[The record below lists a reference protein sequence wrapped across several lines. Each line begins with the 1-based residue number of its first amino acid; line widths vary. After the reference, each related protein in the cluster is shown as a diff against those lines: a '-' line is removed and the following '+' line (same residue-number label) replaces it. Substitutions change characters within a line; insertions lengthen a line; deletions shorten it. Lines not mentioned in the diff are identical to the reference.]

1 MGLIQLETV
10 CLRLLPLY
18 SIPVFEEEYDFLI
31 AGKLRLECPHKKKVE
46 PCQKSIINFLH
57 LYFTTPNPMY
67 AIIIVVFITGYMFI
81 ALEHSTKIN
90 KTAIAIVTGILCWT
104 FFMFSAQTEGLL
116 ESKDYQQFLGI
127 SQLEMGA
134 AKINDLSSIEL
145 HREFVTF
152 SLAEHLGEI
161 AQILFFLLG
170 AMTIVEL
177 VDAHH
182 GFRFITDKIRTKDIR
197 VLLWIICWI
206 TFFLSSIL
214 DNLTTTIVMVS
225 LIRKLISDKE
235 TKFFFASMV
244 VIAANAGGAWTPIG
258 DVTTTMLW
266 IGGQITSLNIMKTL
280 LLPSLVC
287 MLTPLLLLSFT
298 MKNEP
303 GNTDTSANTV
313 TDHSGTHGK
322 IMLFLGVGA
331 LVSVPIFKTL
341 THMPPYSGILLGL
354 GLLWIVS
361 ELLNPEMDEAIK
373 KQYTVAGAL
382 SRIDVPSVL
391 FFLGIL
397 LAVSALESMQVLK
410 QLALFLDTTFGDQR
424 IIITLIGLLS
434 AIVDNVPL
442 VAASMGMYDPTL
454 FPTDHMIWEYL
465 AYCAGTGG
473 SILIIGSAAG
483 VAVMGMEKVN
493 FIWYIRKISL
503 LALLGYLAGAA
514 IYIVQH
520 TLFN

>member
-1 MGLIQLETV
+1 
-10 CLRLLPLY
+10 
-18 SIPVFEEEYDFLI
+18 
-31 AGKLRLECPHKKKVE
+31 
-46 PCQKSIINFLH
+46 
-57 LYFTTPNPMY
+57 MY
-67 AIIIVVFITGYMFI
+67 TLIIVVFITGYMFI
-81 ALEHSTKIN
+81 ALEHATKIN

-104 FFMFSAQTEGLL
+104 LFIFSEQSEGLKQ
-116 ESKDYQQFLGI
+116 SRDYQKFLNI
-127 SQLEMGA
+127 SQIEMGIE
-134 AKINDLSSIEL
+134 KVSSLSPTEL

-152 SLAEHLGEI
+152 SLSEHLGEI

-177 VDAHH
+177 VDAHQ

-206 TFFLSSIL
+206 TFFLSAIL

-225 LIRKLISDKE
+225 LIRKLISEKE

-266 IGGQITSLNIMKTL
+266 IGGQITSLNIMKAL
-280 LLPSLVC
+280 FLPSLVC
-287 MLTPLLLLSFT
+287 MLAPLLLLSFT
-298 MKNEP
+298 MKKELE
-303 GNTDTSANTV
+303 DTSTEVKTPIN
-313 TDHSGTHGK
+313 HSGTHGK
-322 IMLFLGVGA
+322 IMLLLGVGA
-331 LVSVPIFKTL
+331 LISVPIFKTL

-361 ELLNPEMDEAIK
+361 ELINPDMDEALK
-373 KQYTVAGAL
+373 KHYTVAGAL
-382 SRIDVPSVL
+382 SRI
-391 FFLGIL
+391 
-397 LAVSALESMQVLK
+397 ESMQVLK
-410 QLALFLDTTFGDQR
+410 QLAQFLDTTFGDQR
-424 IIITLIGLLS
+424 IIITLIGILS

-442 VAASMGMYDPTL
+442 VAASMGMYDPAL

-493 FIWYIRKISL
+493 FIWYIKKISL
-503 LALLGYLAGAA
+503 LALLGYLAGASV
-514 IYIVQH
+514 YILQH
-520 TLFN
+520 TLFG